1 MVIIFILDFI
11 TKRNNLKRGQNKI
24 CNYLN
29 RIINRFIVK
38 KETLDNIFGI
48 SKNHLIKYLLII
60 IKTNNMI

>member
-1 MVIIFILDFI
+1 MI
-11 TKRNNLKRGQNKI
+11 KNKI

-60 IKTNNMI
+60 IKTNS